1 MPSILH
7 ARRGPGARTSRS
19 ALVVAA
25 LAVAAVLPGTAS
37 AGPEPEPEP
46 GLLVLEG
53 RGGTTTTLE
62 LEEEVAFR
70 DPRPTLTRG
79 RSHAA
84 FLVESL
90 DDGPRNRV
98 LIGAVRVTAF
108 RDGTGDKLGVLGLV
122 GRLDRG
128 SYRVTL
134 LGDGP
139 VRASLQLAD
148 PDGPGLRVVP
158 RTPVRTQF
166 LGRAEPLPAGH
177 ATASVELPRTLPKN
191 RRAIQVLLQQGGPS
205 VGETRMCATTGEECR
220 PRLGGTG
227 TTDGSPQVLAEVVA
241 PFPFPRDL
249 RWRVSGYRLEDDR
262 LRAAAIV
269 F

>member
-1 MPSILH
+1 MPSIPH
-7 ARRGPGARTSRS
+7 ARRGLRARTSRS
-19 ALVVAA
+19 ALAVAALVVAA
-25 LAVAAVLPGTAS
+25 FLPGTAS
-37 AGPEPEPEP
+37 AGPEPER

-62 LEEEVAFR
+62 LEQEVAFR
-70 DPRPTLTRG
+70 DPRPTLTGG

-108 RDGTGDKLGVLGLV
+108 RDGTGEALGVLGLV
-122 GRLDRG
+122 GRLDAG

-148 PDGPGLRVVP
+148 PDAPGLRVVP
-158 RTPVRTQF
+158 RTPFRTQF
-166 LGRAEPLPAGH
+166 FGRAEPLPAGH
-177 ATASVELPRTLPKN
+177 ATASVDLPRTLPKN

-220 PRLGGTG
+220 ARVGGTG
-227 TTDGSPQVLAEVVA
+227 TTNGSPQVLSDVVA

-249 RWRVSGYRLEDDR
+249 RWRVSGYRLEGDR

>member
-1 MPSILH
+1 MPSIPT
-7 ARRGPGARTSRS
+7 ARRDLRARTSRF
-19 ALVVAA
+19 ALAVAA
-25 LAVAAVLPGTAS
+25 LVVAAVLPGAAS
-37 AGPEPEPEP
+37 ATPPPER

-79 RSHAA
+79 RTHAA

-90 DDGPRNRV
+90 DEGPRNRV

-108 RDGTGDKLGVLGLV
+108 RDGTGDKVAFLGLV
-122 GRLDRG
+122 GRLAAG

-134 LGDGP
+134 LGDGH
-139 VRASLQLAD
+139 VRASVQLAD

-166 LGRAEPLPAGH
+166 LARAEPLPAGH
-177 ATASVELPRTLPKN
+177 ATASVDLPRALPKN
-191 RRAIQVLLQQGGPS
+191 RRAIQVLLRQGDPE
-205 VGETRMCATTGEECR
+205 VAETRMCATTGEECR
-220 PRLGGTG
+220 PRVGSPG
-227 TTDGSPQVLAEVVA
+227 TTDGSPQILSEVVA
-241 PFPFPRDL
+241 PFPFARDL